1 MSLPLSLLRS
11 IILHLFTYIVACVL
25 FVPFCTPSSRSLY
38 SCYSRDLITS
48 PLFAFVFSSSPHPF
62 PVMSLSIS
70 IIYIH
75 KPSYIYSYMYIC
87 CYTICYI
94 QCLYT
99 CICVSLCALYIYL
112 TITQTPCT
120 YNTPHIM
127 SHADVYTHMQAR
139 VLAFKNTST
148 AYTCEALKYAIN
160 GQWSAFMSKLNN
172 LLTF

>member
-1 MSLPLSLLRS
+1 MLYTVSVY
-11 IILHLFTYIVACVL
+11 LHLCEFMCPI
-25 FVPFCTPSSRSLY
+25 
-38 SCYSRDLITS
+38 
-48 PLFAFVFSSSPHPF
+48 
-62 PVMSLSIS
+62 
-70 IIYIH
+70 
-75 KPSYIYSYMYIC
+75 
-87 CYTICYI
+87 
-94 QCLYT
+94 
-99 CICVSLCALYIYL
+99 YIYL

-160 GQWSAFMSKLNN
+160 GQLSAFMSKLNN